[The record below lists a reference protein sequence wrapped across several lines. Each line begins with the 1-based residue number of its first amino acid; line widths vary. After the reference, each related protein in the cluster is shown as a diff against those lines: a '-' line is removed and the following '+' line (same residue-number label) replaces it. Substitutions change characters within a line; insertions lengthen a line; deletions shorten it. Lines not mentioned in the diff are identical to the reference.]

1 MHYQQRNIEI
11 ALALGKHEDEQ
22 QTSDFLKLGNI
33 NARQAQIIK
42 WYNDSP
48 NLSFSVKEIQTRMNV
63 SYPTAK
69 GDLEGLVKL
78 GYVDIIPVNKVKSIY
93 ARSMKFKELVD

>member
-1 MHYQQRNIEI
+1 MS
-11 ALALGKHEDEQ
+11 
-22 QTSDFLKLGNI
+22 T
-33 NARQAQIIK
+33 
-42 WYNDSP
+42 
-48 NLSFSVKEIQTRMNV
+48 NV
-63 SYPTAK
+63 STERTASEKRFPKMKRGLAGMIYLSYICTRNSAK

>member
-1 MHYQQRNIEI
+1 MVY
-11 ALALGKHEDEQ
+11 
-22 QTSDFLKLGNI
+22 
-33 NARQAQIIK
+33 
-42 WYNDSP
+42 DSP

-69 GDLEGLVKL
+69 GDLGGLVKL

>member
-1 MHYQQRNIEI
+1 
-11 ALALGKHEDEQ
+11 
-22 QTSDFLKLGNI
+22 
-33 NARQAQIIK
+33 
-42 WYNDSP
+42 
-48 NLSFSVKEIQTRMNV
+48 MNV

>member
-1 MHYQQRNIEI
+1 MN
-11 ALALGKHEDEQ
+11 
-22 QTSDFLKLGNI
+22 FGNI
-33 NARQAQIIK
+33 FARQAQIIK